1 MTTTTPINKN
11 VVYGPSDLG
20 SFQHGDHTH
29 TFEGKNRH
37 AAPNFGDDDRSL
49 PILPCL
55 VCRDFAVK
63 HLGFHADPTKVAQT
77 VDEKDW
83 AERFQREGTLETQ
96 MMYREA
102 GRAFAQLAQASKTK
116 PAARTPRR
124 KTAA

>member
-1 MTTTTPINKN
+1 MTTPINPN

-20 SFQHGDHTH
+20 AFNNGAHTH
-29 TFEGKNRH
+29 TFEGKNRY
-37 AAPNFGDDDRSL
+37 AMPNYGNEDRSL
-49 PILPCL
+49 PMLPCAE
-55 VCRDFAVK
+55 CREFAVK
-63 HLGFHADPTKVAQT
+63 HLGFNADPTKVAQT

-102 GRAFAQLAQASKTK
+102 GKAFAQLAQASKAKTAAAK
-116 PAARTPRR
+116 PRAR